1 MDGTRTISGTAATQ
15 THKPIDDRARQ
26 RLQHV
31 TKEFESLLVGYMLKS
46 MRSSMNS
53 SEMFGD
59 SYGGDVLEGL
69 FDNQMAQH
77 VSRNSSLGLA
87 EMLYRRMTG
96 EELPTGKQP
105 SVRPAA
111 AGDPPVRHQGKAIA
125 PETPSAAVS
134 PPAAAVKPAG
144 RANPAAVISVMAPP
158 AGATTAPDSTRAIPD
173 TLRKRLDL
181 VAPLIQEAADT
192 HRVDANLLKA
202 VIATESHGDPQARS
216 PRNAKGLMQLI
227 DSTATAMGVKDV
239 WNPRENVLG
248 GAKYLST
255 LMEQF
260 GGDREKAVAS
270 YNAGPGAVHKHG
282 GIPPFKETRAYVE
295 KVMNYMKLF
304 EQQESG
310 NGNDD

>member
-1 MDGTRTISGTAATQ
+1 MDGTHILSGTAAAQ
-15 THKPIDDRARQ
+15 THKPIDDRTRQ

-53 SEMFGD
+53 SEIFGD

-69 FDNQMAQH
+69 FDGQMAQH

-87 EMLYRRMTG
+87 ELLYRRMTG

-105 SVRPAA
+105 PARPGAAAALPPQPQDNVLVSAAASATVPVPAEAPRQAGIASPALVLSQKDRPA
-111 AGDPPVRHQGKAIA
+111 G
-125 PETPSAAVS
+125 S
-134 PPAAAVKPAG
+134 
-144 RANPAAVISVMAPP
+144 
-158 AGATTAPDSTRAIPD
+158 TASPDSARAVPD
-173 TLRKRLDL
+173 TLRRRLDL

-192 HRVDANLLKA
+192 HRVDPNLLKA
-202 VIATESHGDPQARS
+202 VIAAESRGNPQARS
-216 PRNAKGLMQLI
+216 PKNAKGLMQLI
-227 DSTATAMGVKDV
+227 DSTATAMGVKNV

-270 YNAGPGAVHKHG
+270 YNAGPGAVQRHG
-282 GIPPFKETRAYVE
+282 GIPPFKETQAYVE
-295 KVMNYMKLF
+295 KVMKYMKLF

-310 NGNDD
+310 NDNGD